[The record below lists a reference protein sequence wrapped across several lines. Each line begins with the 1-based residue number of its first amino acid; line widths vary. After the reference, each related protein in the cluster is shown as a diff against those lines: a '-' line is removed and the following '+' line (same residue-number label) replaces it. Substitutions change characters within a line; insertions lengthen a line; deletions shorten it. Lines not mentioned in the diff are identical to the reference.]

1 MARQESRRDQSASM
15 EDYLEAIARIGE
27 GKKVVKV
34 KHISQMLGVKMPSV
48 TSALKKLSQQYLVE
62 HERYGHIKL
71 TREGNQLAHDVIC
84 RHEALTRFFAQALG
98 IDRETAERDA
108 CKIEHV
114 ISPLS
119 MERLAKFI
127 GFMEACPLGGSNF
140 PSRYEY
146 YRQHGELPRD
156 CLGRAG
162 DKQRRRGLEPAR
174 RNQQFSADR
183 G

>member
-1 MARQESRRDQSASM
+1 M
-15 EDYLEAIARIGE
+15 EDYLEAIAKLGE

-34 KHISQMLGVKMPSV
+34 KQISEMLGVKMPSV
-48 TSALKKLSQQYLVE
+48 TSALKKLSEQELVE

-71 TREGNQLAHDVIC
+71 TPEGDKVARDVIY

-98 IDRETAERDA
+98 INRETAEEDA

-119 MERLAKFI
+119 MERLAKFVEFI
-127 GFMEACPLGGSNF
+127 EACPLGGANF

-146 YRQHGELPRD
+146 YLEHGELPQD
-156 CLGRAG
+156 CSNRSV
-162 DKQRRRGLEPAR
+162 KKRK
-174 RNQQFSADR
+174 
-183 G
+183 